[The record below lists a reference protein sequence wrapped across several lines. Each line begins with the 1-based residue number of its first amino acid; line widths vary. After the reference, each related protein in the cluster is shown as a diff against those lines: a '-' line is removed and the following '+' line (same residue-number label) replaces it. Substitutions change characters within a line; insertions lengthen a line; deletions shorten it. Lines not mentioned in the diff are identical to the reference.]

1 MRFIFYKIEETL
13 AVNRLFSIP
22 QLIYNLTKEVL
33 QVFCSCPYYSRPGES
48 ILFPSAPQL
57 FFEFNF
63 QYSKCEFRTACA
75 NDLFRPE

>member
-48 ILFPSAPQL
+48 IIFPSAPQL